1 MSSVWAAAHVKAGF
15 LMTTPG
21 TVLHSE
27 SVATSIANAQAW
39 RVRYASS
46 DESGRAQESTGLVIA
61 PTRADA
67 DRPVLTWCH
76 GTTGLGDAS
85 CPSAQPDPVRE
96 LTTYFTENAS
106 AQIDYGVPGLQAM
119 VDAGWI
125 VCATDYQGL
134 GTPGMHQYMVSRTQ
148 ARDALNIVHAARSMG
163 IGAGT
168 KVGALGWSQGG
179 GTAAALAELDA
190 ADFGDLTLIGTVP
203 MSPGVTS
210 IAISHPAGPA
220 AALTDPTVAPD
231 SHLIMMLAG
240 CAAGFPLLDLSDV
253 LSPLGIRIV
262 DNAWN
267 IQPVHHLN
275 DTLARLFHLEGQILQ
290 VNKDAMPAWLDAFTQ
305 GSAARVKPAC
315 PVLMC
320 QDSFSGGTVVP
331 VVWQQAY
338 ADAVTQ
344 LGGSVTVR
352 DYPKDDHFS
361 LPQSCIGDALTWLN
375 SLL

>member
-1 MSSVWAAAHVKAGF
+1 
-15 LMTTPG
+15 
-21 TVLHSE
+21 
-27 SVATSIANAQAW
+27 
-39 RVRYASS
+39 
-46 DESGRAQESTGLVIA
+46 
-61 PTRADA
+61 
-67 DRPVLTWCH
+67 
-76 GTTGLGDAS
+76 
-85 CPSAQPDPVRE
+85 
-96 LTTYFTENAS
+96 
-106 AQIDYGVPGLQAM
+106 
-119 VDAGWI
+119 
-125 VCATDYQGL
+125 
-134 GTPGMHQYMVSRTQ
+134 
-148 ARDALNIVHAARSMG
+148 
-163 IGAGT
+163 
-168 KVGALGWSQGG
+168 
-179 GTAAALAELDA
+179 
-190 ADFGDLTLIGTVP
+190 